1 MIERT
6 HIGIFGPRNAGK
18 SSLVNLLTS
27 QEVSIVSNVA
37 GTTTDPVSKPI
48 EINGLG
54 ACVFIDTAGYD
65 DYGALGEMR
74 VTKTKEVL
82 KRCDIAIFLI
92 PDTILEDK
100 EKLQEA
106 TKWFTL
112 IKERC
117 KTILAINQ
125 FRDTRHEIRDARHE
139 MLDARC
145 DIKKLFGVNEY
156 IDINIAQKQGRN
168 EVLKA
173 IGFVQSQYQ
182 QEISIVT
189 HLVKPTDTVVL
200 VMPQDIQA
208 PKGRLIL
215 PQVQTIR
222 ELLDYGCTTICTTTT
237 KLAQTLDGLKNE
249 PALIVTDSQDFK
261 TVYELKPEKAK
272 LTSFSVLFAR
282 WKGDIDEFIQG
293 AEALSSLNENSRVLI
308 AEACTHAPLAED
320 IGREKIPALIHK
332 KINPNI
338 KFDIVS
344 GHDWNVD
351 LSQYDLIIHCG
362 ACMFN
367 RTQMLNKIKN
377 VKFHK
382 TKITNYGIT
391 IAYLNGIIDKITW

>member
-1 MIERT
+1 MVERT

-18 SSLVNLLTS
+18 SSLVNMLTS
-27 QEVSIVSNVA
+27 QEVSIVSSVA
-37 GTTTDPVSKPI
+37 GTTTDPVTKPI

-65 DYGALGEMR
+65 DYGTLGEMR

-82 KRCDIAIFLI
+82 RRCDIAIFLI
-92 PDTILEDK
+92 PDTIFEDK
-100 EKLQEA
+100 EKLQDA

-112 IKERC
+112 IKERS
-117 KTILAINQ
+117 KAILVVNHFTTTVCDAEEMKKM
-125 FRDTRHEIRDARHE
+125 FGTRDCLE
-139 MLDARC
+139 
-145 DIKKLFGVNEY
+145 
-156 IDINIAQKQGRN
+156 INIAQKQGK
-168 EVLKA
+168 EEMLKA

-182 QEISIVT
+182 QDLSIVT
-189 HLVKPTDTVVL
+189 HLVEPTDTVVL
-200 VMPQDIQA
+200 CMPQDIQA

-237 KLAQTLDGLKNE
+237 KLEQTLNSLKCA

-261 TVYELKPEKAK
+261 TVYELKPQESR

-282 WKGDIDEFIQG
+282 WKGDIDEFIRG
-293 AEALSSLNENSRVLI
+293 AEALSSLNANSRVLI
-308 AEACTHAPLAED
+308 AEACSHAPLAED

-338 KFDIVS
+338 KFDIIS
-344 GHDWNVD
+344 GNDWNVD

-367 RTQMLNKIKN
+367 RIQMLNRIKN
-377 VKFHK
+377 VKEYK

-391 IAYLNGIIDKITW
+391 IAYLNGIINKITW

>member
-1 MIERT
+1 MNRT

-18 SSLVNLLTS
+18 SSLINMLTS
-27 QEVSIVSNVA
+27 QEVSIVSSVA

-65 DYGALGEMR
+65 DYGMLGEMR

-92 PDTILEDK
+92 PSTIFEEKD
-100 EKLQEA
+100 KLQEA

-117 KTILAINQ
+117 KAVLAVNH
-125 FRDTRHEIRDARHE
+125 FAERTHEIGDV
-139 MLDARC
+139 
-145 DIKKLFGVNEY
+145 KKLFGVNEY
-156 IDINIAQKQGRN
+156 IDINIANNKGRE

-182 QEISIVT
+182 QDLSIVT
-189 HLVKPTDTVVL
+189 HLVKPNDTVIL

-222 ELLDYGCTTICTTTT
+222 ELLDYGCTTICTTTA
-237 KLAQTLDGLKNE
+237 KFEQTLNGLKDV

-261 TVYELKPEKAK
+261 TVYELKPKESR

-282 WKGDIDEFIQG
+282 WKGDIDEFIRG
-293 AEALSSLNENSRVLI
+293 AEALATLNANSQVLI
-308 AEACTHAPLAED
+308 AEACSHAPLAED
-320 IGREKIPALIHK
+320 IGREKIPALIRK
-332 KINPNI
+332 KIDANI

-344 GHDWNVD
+344 GNDWNVD

-362 ACMFN
+362 ACMFS
-367 RTQMLNKIKN
+367 RTQMLNR
-377 VKFHK
+377 VKDAQQNK
-382 TKITNYGIT
+382 TKITNYGVT
-391 IAYLNGIIDKITW
+391 IAYLNNIIDKIIW

>member
-1 MIERT
+1 MVERT

-92 PDTILEDK
+92 PSTIFEEK

-112 IKERC
+112 IKERS
-117 KTILAINQ
+117 KTLLVINH
-125 FRDTRHEIRDARHE
+125 FADTKNETEHKK
-139 MLDARC
+139 C
-145 DIKKLFGVNEY
+145 DVEKLFGVSEY
-156 IDINIAQKQGRN
+156 IEINIAQKQGRD

-189 HLVKPTDTVVL
+189 HLVKPTETVVL

-222 ELLDYGCTTICTTTT
+222 ELLDYGCTTICTTTA
-237 KLAQTLDGLKNE
+237 KLAQTLDSLKNA

-261 TVYELKPEKAK
+261 TVYELKPEETK

-282 WKGDIDEFIQG
+282 WKGDIDEFIRG
-293 AEALSSLNENSRVLI
+293 AEALSSLNANSKVLI

-332 KINPNI
+332 KIDPNI
-338 KFDIVS
+338 KFDIIS
-344 GHDWNVD
+344 GHNWNVD
-351 LSQYDLIIHCG
+351 FSKYDLIIHCG

-367 RTQMLNKIKN
+367 RTQMLNRINDVKKHKI
-377 VKFHK
+377 
-382 TKITNYGIT
+382 KITNYGIT
-391 IAYLNGIIDKITW
+391 IAYLNGIIHKITW

>member
-1 MIERT
+1 MVERT

-18 SSLVNLLTS
+18 SSLVNMLTS
-27 QEVSIVSNVA
+27 QEVSIVSSVA

-65 DYGALGEMR
+65 DYGTLGEMR

-82 KRCDIAIFLI
+82 RRCDIAIFLI
-92 PDTILEDK
+92 PDTIFEDK
-100 EKLQEA
+100 EKLQDA

-112 IKERC
+112 IKERS
-117 KTILAINQ
+117 KAILVVNHFTETKNEAQ
-125 FRDTRHEIRDARHE
+125 EA
-139 MLDARC
+139 
-145 DIKKLFGVNEY
+145 KKLFGINEY
-156 IDINIAQKQGRN
+156 IEINIAQNKGRE

-182 QEISIVT
+182 QDLSIVT
-189 HLVKPTDTVVL
+189 HLVQPTDTVVL
-200 VMPQDIQA
+200 CMPQDIQA

-237 KLAQTLDGLKNE
+237 KLAQTLDSLKNA

-261 TVYELKPEKAK
+261 TVYELKPQESR

-282 WKGDIDEFIQG
+282 WKGDIDEFIRG

-308 AEACTHAPLAED
+308 AEACSHAPLAED
-320 IGREKIPALIHK
+320 IGREKIPALIRK
-332 KINPNI
+332 KIDPNI
-338 KFDIVS
+338 KFDIIS
-344 GHDWNVD
+344 GNDWNVD

-362 ACMFN
+362 ACMFS
-367 RTQMLNKIKN
+367 RAQMLNR
-377 VKFHK
+377 VKEAKLHK
-382 TKITNYGIT
+382 TKITNYGIS
-391 IAYLNGIIDKITW
+391 IAYLNSIIDKITW

>member
-1 MIERT
+1 MVERT

-27 QEVSIVSNVA
+27 QEVSIVSSVA

-65 DYGALGEMR
+65 DYGSLGEMR

-82 KRCDIAIFLI
+82 RRCDIAIFLI
-92 PDTILEDK
+92 PDTIFEDK
-100 EKLQEA
+100 EKLQDA

-112 IKERC
+112 IKERS
-117 KTILAINQ
+117 KAILVINHFKEETNEAQ
-125 FRDTRHEIRDARHE
+125 EA
-139 MLDARC
+139 
-145 DIKKLFGVNEY
+145 KKLFGVNEC
-156 IDINIAQKQGRN
+156 IEINIAQKQGKE

-182 QEISIVT
+182 QDLSIVT
-189 HLVKPTDTVVL
+189 HLVQPTDTVVL
-200 VMPQDIQA
+200 CMPQDIQA

-222 ELLDYGCTTICTTTT
+222 ELLDYGCTTVCTTTA
-237 KLAQTLDGLKNE
+237 KLSQTLESLKKAPE
-249 PALIVTDSQDFK
+249 LIVTDSQDFK
-261 TVYELKPEKAK
+261 TVYELKPKESR

-293 AEALSSLNENSRVLI
+293 AEALSSLNANSRVLI
-308 AEACTHAPLAED
+308 AEACSHAPLAED

-332 KINPNI
+332 KIDPNI
-338 KFDIVS
+338 QFDIVS
-344 GHDWNVD
+344 GNDWNID
-351 LSQYDLIIHCG
+351 FSRYDLIIHCG

-367 RTQMLNKIKN
+367 RIQMLNRIKN
-377 VKFHK
+377 VKKHK

-391 IAYLNGIIDKITW
+391 IAYLNGIINKITW

>member
-1 MIERT
+1 MTERT
-6 HIGIFGPRNAGK
+6 YIGIFGPRNAGK
-18 SSLVNLLTS
+18 SSLVNMLTG
-27 QEVSIVSNVA
+27 QDISIVSPVA

-65 DYGALGEMR
+65 DKGALGEMR

-82 KRCDIAIFLI
+82 KRCDIAIFVI
-92 PDTILEDK
+92 PSTLFNKK
-100 EKLQEA
+100 EELQEA
-106 TKWFTL
+106 TKWFSL
-112 IKERC
+112 IKERSR
-117 KTILAINQ
+117 TILIINQ
-125 FRDTRHEIRDARHE
+125 FDETEKEDV
-139 MLDARC
+139 
-145 DIKKLFGVNEY
+145 KKLFGVNEY
-156 IDINIAQKQGRN
+156 ININIAQKQGRD

-182 QEISIVT
+182 QELSIVT

-222 ELLDYGCTTICTTTT
+222 ELLDYGCTTICTTTQ
-237 KLAQTLDGLKNE
+237 KFSQTLETLKTT

-261 TVYELKPEKAK
+261 TIYEQKPEESK

-282 WKGDIDEFIQG
+282 WKGDIDEFIKG
-293 AEALSSLNENSRVLI
+293 AEVLSTLNSNSRILI
-308 AEACTHAPLAED
+308 AEACSHAPLAED
-320 IGREKIPALIHK
+320 IGREKIPALIRK

-344 GHDWNVD
+344 GNDWNVD

-362 ACMFN
+362 ACMFS
-367 RTQMLNKIKN
+367 RTQMLNRLKD
-377 VKFHK
+377 VKQYR

-391 IAYLNGIIDKITW
+391 IAYLNSIIDKIIW

>member
-1 MIERT
+1 MVERT

-92 PDTILEDK
+92 PSTIFEEK

-112 IKERC
+112 IKERS
-117 KTILAINQ
+117 KTLLVINH
-125 FRDTRHEIRDARHE
+125 FADTKNETEHKK
-139 MLDARC
+139 C
-145 DIKKLFGVNEY
+145 DVEKLFGVSEY
-156 IDINIAQKQGRN
+156 IKINIAQKQGRD

-189 HLVKPTDTVVL
+189 HLVKPTETVVL

-222 ELLDYGCTTICTTTT
+222 ELLDYGCTTICTTTA
-237 KLAQTLDGLKNE
+237 KLAQTLDSLKNA

-261 TVYELKPEKAK
+261 TVYELKPEETK

-282 WKGDIDEFIQG
+282 WKGDIDEFIRG
-293 AEALSSLNENSRVLI
+293 AEALSSLNANSKVLI

-332 KINPNI
+332 KIDPNI
-338 KFDIVS
+338 KFDIIS
-344 GHDWNVD
+344 GHNWNVD
-351 LSQYDLIIHCG
+351 FSKYDLIIHCG

-367 RTQMLNKIKN
+367 RIQMLNRIN
-377 VKFHK
+377 DVKKHK

-391 IAYLNGIIDKITW
+391 IAYLNNIIHKITW

>member
-1 MIERT
+1 MVERT

-27 QEVSIVSNVA
+27 QEVSIVSSVA

-65 DYGALGEMR
+65 DYGSLGEMR

-82 KRCDIAIFLI
+82 RRCDIAIFLI
-92 PDTILEDK
+92 PDTIFEDK
-100 EKLQEA
+100 EKLQDA

-112 IKERC
+112 IKERS
-117 KTILAINQ
+117 KAILVINHFKEETNEAQ
-125 FRDTRHEIRDARHE
+125 EA
-139 MLDARC
+139 
-145 DIKKLFGVNEY
+145 KKLFGVNEC
-156 IDINIAQKQGRN
+156 IEINIAQKQGKE

-182 QEISIVT
+182 QDLSIVT
-189 HLVKPTDTVVL
+189 HLVQPTDTVVL
-200 VMPQDIQA
+200 CMPQDIQA

-222 ELLDYGCTTICTTTT
+222 ELLDYGCTTVCTTTA
-237 KLAQTLDGLKNE
+237 KLSQTLESLKKAPE
-249 PALIVTDSQDFK
+249 LIVTDSQDFK
-261 TVYELKPEKAK
+261 TVYELKPKESR

-282 WKGDIDEFIQG
+282 WKGDIDEFIRG
-293 AEALSSLNENSRVLI
+293 AEALSSLNANSRVLI
-308 AEACTHAPLAED
+308 AEACSHAPLAED

-332 KINPNI
+332 KIDPNI
-338 KFDIVS
+338 QFDIVS
-344 GHDWNVD
+344 GNDWNID
-351 LSQYDLIIHCG
+351 FSKYDLIIHCG

-367 RTQMLNKIKN
+367 RIQMLNRIKN
-377 VKFHK
+377 VKEYK
-382 TKITNYGIT
+382 TKITN
-391 IAYLNGIIDKITW
+391 

>member
-1 MIERT
+1 MDRT

-18 SSLVNLLTS
+18 SSLINMLTS
-27 QEVSIVSNVA
+27 QEVSIVSSVA

-65 DYGALGEMR
+65 DYGMLGEMR

-92 PDTILEDK
+92 PNTIFEEKD
-100 EKLQEA
+100 KLQEA

-112 IKERC
+112 IKERS
-117 KTILAINQ
+117 KAVLAVNH
-125 FRDTRHEIRDARHE
+125 FAERTHEIGDV
-139 MLDARC
+139 
-145 DIKKLFGVNEY
+145 KKLFGVNEY
-156 IDINIAQKQGRN
+156 IDINIANNEGRE

-182 QEISIVT
+182 QDLSIVT
-189 HLVKPTDTVVL
+189 HLVKPNDTVIL

-222 ELLDYGCTTICTTTT
+222 ELLDYGCTTICTTTA
-237 KLAQTLDGLKNE
+237 KFEQTLNGLKDV

-261 TVYELKPEKAK
+261 TVYELKPKESR

-282 WKGDIDEFIQG
+282 WKGDIDEFIRG
-293 AEALSSLNENSRVLI
+293 AEALATLNANSRVLI
-308 AEACTHAPLAED
+308 AEACSHAPLAED
-320 IGREKIPALIHK
+320 IGREKIPALIRK
-332 KINPNI
+332 KIDANI

-344 GHDWNVD
+344 GNDWNVD

-362 ACMFN
+362 ACMFS
-367 RTQMLNKIKN
+367 RTQMLNR
-377 VKFHK
+377 VKDAQQNK

-391 IAYLNGIIDKITW
+391 IAYLNNIIDKIIW

>member
-1 MIERT
+1 MVERT

-27 QEVSIVSNVA
+27 QEVSIVSSVA

-65 DYGALGEMR
+65 DYGSLGEIR

-82 KRCDIAIFLI
+82 RRCDIAIFLI
-92 PDTILEDK
+92 PDTIFEDK
-100 EKLQEA
+100 EKLQDA

-112 IKERC
+112 IKERS
-117 KTILAINQ
+117 KAILVINHFKEETNEAQ
-125 FRDTRHEIRDARHE
+125 EA
-139 MLDARC
+139 
-145 DIKKLFGVNEY
+145 KKLFGVNEC
-156 IDINIAQKQGRN
+156 IEINIAQKQGKE

-182 QEISIVT
+182 QDLSIVT
-189 HLVKPTDTVVL
+189 HLVQPTDTVVL
-200 VMPQDIQA
+200 CMPQDIQA

-222 ELLDYGCTTICTTTT
+222 ELLDYGCTTVCTTTA
-237 KLAQTLDGLKNE
+237 KLSQTLESLKKAPE
-249 PALIVTDSQDFK
+249 LIVTDSQDFK
-261 TVYELKPEKAK
+261 TVYELKPKESR

-282 WKGDIDEFIQG
+282 WKGDIDEFIRG
-293 AEALSSLNENSRVLI
+293 AEALSSLNANSRVLI
-308 AEACTHAPLAED
+308 AEACSHAPLAED

-338 KFDIVS
+338 KFDIIS
-344 GHDWNVD
+344 GNDWNVD

-367 RTQMLNKIKN
+367 RIQMLNRIKN
-377 VKFHK
+377 VKEYK

-391 IAYLNGIIDKITW
+391 IAYLNGIINKITW

>member
-1 MIERT
+1 MVERT

-18 SSLVNLLTS
+18 SSLVNMLTS
-27 QEVSIVSNVA
+27 QEVSIVSSVA

-65 DYGALGEMR
+65 DYGTLGEMR

-82 KRCDIAIFLI
+82 RRCDIAIFLI
-92 PDTILEDK
+92 PDTIFEDK
-100 EKLQEA
+100 EKLQDA

-112 IKERC
+112 IKERS
-117 KTILAINQ
+117 KAILVVNHFTETKNEAQ
-125 FRDTRHEIRDARHE
+125 EA
-139 MLDARC
+139 
-145 DIKKLFGVNEY
+145 KKLFGINEY
-156 IDINIAQKQGRN
+156 IEINIAQNKGRE

-182 QEISIVT
+182 QDLSIVT
-189 HLVKPTDTVVL
+189 HLVQPTDTVVL
-200 VMPQDIQA
+200 CMPQDIQA

-237 KLAQTLDGLKNE
+237 KLAQTLVSLKNA

-261 TVYELKPEKAK
+261 TVYELKPQESR

-282 WKGDIDEFIQG
+282 WKGDIDEFIRG

-308 AEACTHAPLAED
+308 AEACSHAPLAED
-320 IGREKIPALIHK
+320 IGREKIPALIRK
-332 KINPNI
+332 KIDPNI
-338 KFDIVS
+338 KFDIIS
-344 GHDWNVD
+344 GNDWNVD

-367 RTQMLNKIKN
+367 RTQMLNRIKN
-377 VKFHK
+377 VKKHK

-391 IAYLNGIIDKITW
+391 IAYLNGIINKITW

>member
-92 PDTILEDK
+92 PSTIFEEK

-139 MLDARC
+139 MQDARC

-156 IDINIAQKQGRN
+156 IDINIAQKQGRD

-189 HLVKPTDTVVL
+189 HLVKPTETVVL

-222 ELLDYGCTTICTTTT
+222 ELLDYGCTTICTTTA
-237 KLAQTLDGLKNE
+237 KLAQTLDSLKNA
-249 PALIVTDSQDFK
+249 PALIVTDSQDFRA
-261 TVYELKPEKAK
+261 VYELKPEETK

-282 WKGDIDEFIQG
+282 WKGDIDEFIRG
-293 AEALSSLNENSRVLI
+293 AEALSSLNANSKVLI

-332 KINPNI
+332 KIDPNI
-338 KFDIVS
+338 KFDIIS
-344 GHDWNVD
+344 GHNWNVD
-351 LSQYDLIIHCG
+351 FSKYDLIIHCG

-367 RTQMLNKIKN
+367 RTQMLNRINDVKKHKI
-377 VKFHK
+377 
-382 TKITNYGIT
+382 KITNYGIT
-391 IAYLNGIIDKITW
+391 IAYLNNIIHKITW

>member
-1 MIERT
+1 MVERT

-92 PDTILEDK
+92 PSTIFEEK

-112 IKERC
+112 IKERS
-117 KTILAINQ
+117 KTLLVINH
-125 FRDTRHEIRDARHE
+125 FADTKNEIEHKK
-139 MLDARC
+139 C
-145 DIKKLFGVNEY
+145 DVEKLFGVSEY
-156 IDINIAQKQGRN
+156 IEINIAQKQGRD

-189 HLVKPTDTVVL
+189 HLVKPTETVVL

-222 ELLDYGCTTICTTTT
+222 ELLDYGCTTICTTTA
-237 KLAQTLDGLKNE
+237 KLAQTLNSLKNA
-249 PALIVTDSQDFK
+249 PALIVTDSQDFR
-261 TVYELKPEKAK
+261 TVYELKSEETK

-282 WKGDIDEFIQG
+282 WKGDIDEFIRG
-293 AEALSSLNENSRVLI
+293 AEALSSLNANSKVLI

-332 KINPNI
+332 KIDPNI
-338 KFDIVS
+338 KFDIIS

-351 LSQYDLIIHCG
+351 FSKYDLIIHCG

-367 RTQMLNKIKN
+367 RIQMLNRIN
-377 VKFHK
+377 DVKKHK

-391 IAYLNGIIDKITW
+391 IAYLNNIIHKITW

>member
-1 MIERT
+1 MVERT

-92 PDTILEDK
+92 PSTIFEEK

-112 IKERC
+112 IKERS
-117 KTILAINQ
+117 KTLLVINH
-125 FRDTRHEIRDARHE
+125 FADTKNETEHKK
-139 MLDARC
+139 C
-145 DIKKLFGVNEY
+145 DVEKLFGVSEY
-156 IDINIAQKQGRN
+156 IEINIAQKQGRD

-189 HLVKPTDTVVL
+189 HLVKPTETVVL

-222 ELLDYGCTTICTTTT
+222 ELLDYGCTTICTTTA
-237 KLAQTLDGLKNE
+237 KLAQTLDSLKNA

-261 TVYELKPEKAK
+261 TVYELKPEETK

-293 AEALSSLNENSRVLI
+293 AEALSSLNANSKVLI

-332 KINPNI
+332 KIDPNI
-338 KFDIVS
+338 KFDIIS
-344 GHDWNVD
+344 GHNWNVD
-351 LSQYDLIIHCG
+351 FSKYDLIIHCG

-367 RTQMLNKIKN
+367 RIQMLNRIN
-377 VKFHK
+377 DVKKHK

-391 IAYLNGIIDKITW
+391 IAYLNGIIHKITW

>member
-1 MIERT
+1 MTEKT
-6 HIGIFGPRNAGK
+6 YIGIFGPRNAGK
-18 SSLVNLLTS
+18 SSLVNMLTG
-27 QEVSIVSNVA
+27 QDVSIVSPVA

-65 DYGALGEMR
+65 DEGALGEMR

-82 KRCDIAIFLI
+82 KRCDIAIFVVPSTLF
-92 PDTILEDK
+92 EKK
-100 EKLQEA
+100 EELQEA
-106 TKWFTL
+106 VRWFGL
-112 IKERC
+112 IKERS
-117 KTILAINQ
+117 KTLLVFNKM
-125 FRDTRHEIRDARHE
+125 RDTRCETR
-139 MLDARC
+139 
-145 DIKKLFGVNEY
+145 DIKKIFG
-156 IDINIAQKQGRN
+156 IDELIEINIACNEGRKK
-168 EVLKA
+168 VLKA

-182 QEISIVT
+182 QDLSIVT

-222 ELLDYGCTTICTTTT
+222 ELLDYGCTTICTTTQKFT
-237 KLAQTLDGLKNE
+237 QTLETLKTT

-261 TVYELKPEKAK
+261 TVYEQKPEESK

-282 WKGDIDEFIQG
+282 WKGDIDEFIKG
-293 AEALSSLNENSRVLI
+293 AEVLSTLNSNSRILI
-308 AEACTHAPLAED
+308 AEACSHAPLAED

-332 KINPNI
+332 KIDPNI

-344 GHDWNVD
+344 GNDWNVD

-367 RTQMLNKIKN
+367 RTQMLNRIKD
-377 VKFHK
+377 VKTHK

-391 IAYLNGIIDKITW
+391 IAYLNSIIDKIIW

>member
-1 MIERT
+1 MVERT

-92 PDTILEDK
+92 PSTIFEEK

-112 IKERC
+112 IKERS
-117 KTILAINQ
+117 KTLLVINH
-125 FRDTRHEIRDARHE
+125 FADTKNETEHKK
-139 MLDARC
+139 C
-145 DIKKLFGVNEY
+145 DVEKLFGVSEY
-156 IDINIAQKQGRN
+156 IEINIAQKQGRD

-189 HLVKPTDTVVL
+189 HLVKPTETVVL

-222 ELLDYGCTTICTTTT
+222 ELLDYGCTTICTTTA
-237 KLAQTLDGLKNE
+237 KLAQTLDSLKNA

-261 TVYELKPEKAK
+261 TVYELKPEETK

-282 WKGDIDEFIQG
+282 WKGDIDEFIRG
-293 AEALSSLNENSRVLI
+293 AEALSSLNANSKVLI

-332 KINPNI
+332 KIDPNI
-338 KFDIVS
+338 KFDIIS
-344 GHDWNVD
+344 GHNWNVD
-351 LSQYDLIIHCG
+351 FSKYDLIIHCG

-367 RTQMLNKIKN
+367 RIQMLNRIN
-377 VKFHK
+377 DVKKHK

-391 IAYLNGIIDKITW
+391 IAYLNNIIHKITW

>member
-1 MIERT
+1 MVERT

-92 PDTILEDK
+92 PSTIFKEK

-112 IKERC
+112 IKERS
-117 KTILAINQ
+117 KTLLVVNHFADVKNE
-125 FRDTRHEIRDARHE
+125 TEHKK
-139 MLDARC
+139 C
-145 DIKKLFGVNEY
+145 DVEKLFGVSEY
-156 IDINIAQKQGRN
+156 IEINIAQKHGRD

-189 HLVKPTDTVVL
+189 HLVKPTETVVL

-222 ELLDYGCTTICTTTT
+222 ELLDYGCTTICTTTA
-237 KLAQTLDGLKNE
+237 KLAQTLDSLKNA
-249 PALIVTDSQDFK
+249 PALIVTDSQDFR
-261 TVYELKPEKAK
+261 TVYELKPEETK

-293 AEALSSLNENSRVLI
+293 AEALSSLNANSKVLI

-332 KINPNI
+332 KIDPNI
-338 KFDIVS
+338 KFDIIS

-351 LSQYDLIIHCG
+351 FSKYDLIIHCG

-367 RTQMLNKIKN
+367 RTQMLNRINDVKKHKI
-377 VKFHK
+377 
-382 TKITNYGIT
+382 KITNYGIT
-391 IAYLNGIIDKITW
+391 IAYLNGIIHKITW

>member
-1 MIERT
+1 MNRT

-18 SSLVNLLTS
+18 SSLINMLTS
-27 QEVSIVSNVA
+27 QEVSIVSSVA

-65 DYGALGEMR
+65 DYGMLGEMR

-92 PDTILEDK
+92 PNTIFEEKD
-100 EKLQEA
+100 KLQEA

-112 IKERC
+112 IKERS
-117 KTILAINQ
+117 KAVLAVNH
-125 FRDTRHEIRDARHE
+125 FAERTHEIGDV
-139 MLDARC
+139 
-145 DIKKLFGVNEY
+145 KKLFGVNEY
-156 IDINIAQKQGRN
+156 IDINIANNEGRE

-182 QEISIVT
+182 QDLSIVT
-189 HLVKPTDTVVL
+189 HLVKPNDTVIL

-222 ELLDYGCTTICTTTT
+222 ELLDYGCTTICTTTA
-237 KLAQTLDGLKNE
+237 KFEQTLNGLKDA

-261 TVYELKPEKAK
+261 TVYELKPKESR

-282 WKGDIDEFIQG
+282 WKGDIDEFIRG
-293 AEALSSLNENSRVLI
+293 AEALATLNANSRVLI
-308 AEACTHAPLAED
+308 AEACSHAPLAED
-320 IGREKIPALIHK
+320 IGREKIPALIRK
-332 KINPNI
+332 KIDANI

-344 GHDWNVD
+344 GNDWNVD

-362 ACMFN
+362 ACMFS
-367 RTQMLNKIKN
+367 RTQMLNR
-377 VKFHK
+377 VKDAQQNK
-382 TKITNYGIT
+382 TKITNYGVT
-391 IAYLNGIIDKITW
+391 IAYLNNIIDKIIW

>member
-1 MIERT
+1 MVERT

-65 DYGALGEMR
+65 DYGGLGEMR

-92 PDTILEDK
+92 PSTIFDEK

-112 IKERC
+112 IKERS
-117 KTILAINQ
+117 KTLLVVNHFADVKNE
-125 FRDTRHEIRDARHE
+125 TEHKK
-139 MLDARC
+139 C
-145 DIKKLFGVNEY
+145 DVEKLFGVNEY
-156 IDINIAQKQGRN
+156 IEINIAQKQGRD

-189 HLVKPTDTVVL
+189 HLVKPTETVVL

-222 ELLDYGCTTICTTTT
+222 ELLDYGCTTICTTTA
-237 KLAQTLDGLKNE
+237 KLAQTLDSLKNA
-249 PALIVTDSQDFK
+249 PALIVTDSQDFR
-261 TVYELKPEKAK
+261 TVYELKPEETK

-282 WKGDIDEFIQG
+282 WKGDIDEFIRG
-293 AEALSSLNENSRVLI
+293 AEALSSLNANSKVLI

-332 KINPNI
+332 KIDPNI
-338 KFDIVS
+338 KFDIIS

-351 LSQYDLIIHCG
+351 FSKYDLIIHCG

-367 RTQMLNKIKN
+367 RTQMLNRINDVKKHKI
-377 VKFHK
+377 
-382 TKITNYGIT
+382 KITNYGIT
-391 IAYLNGIIDKITW
+391 IAYLNGIIHKITW

>member
-1 MIERT
+1 MVERT

-27 QEVSIVSNVA
+27 QEVSIVSSVA

-65 DYGALGEMR
+65 DYGSLGEMR

-82 KRCDIAIFLI
+82 RRCDIAIFLI
-92 PDTILEDK
+92 PDTIFEDK
-100 EKLQEA
+100 EKLQDA

-112 IKERC
+112 IKERS
-117 KTILAINQ
+117 KAILVINHFKEETNEAQ
-125 FRDTRHEIRDARHE
+125 EA
-139 MLDARC
+139 
-145 DIKKLFGVNEY
+145 KKLFGVNEC
-156 IDINIAQKQGRN
+156 IEINIAQKQGKE

-182 QEISIVT
+182 QDLSIVT
-189 HLVKPTDTVVL
+189 HLVQPTDTVVL
-200 VMPQDIQA
+200 CMPQDIQA

-222 ELLDYGCTTICTTTT
+222 ELLDYGCTTVCTTTA
-237 KLAQTLDGLKNE
+237 KLSQTLESLKKAPE
-249 PALIVTDSQDFK
+249 LIVTDSQDFK
-261 TVYELKPEKAK
+261 TVYELKPKESR

-282 WKGDIDEFIQG
+282 WKGDIDEFIRG
-293 AEALSSLNENSRVLI
+293 AEALSSLNANSRVLI
-308 AEACTHAPLAED
+308 AEACSHAPLAED

-332 KINPNI
+332 KIDPNI
-338 KFDIVS
+338 QFDIVS
-344 GHDWNVD
+344 GNDWNID
-351 LSQYDLIIHCG
+351 FSRYDLIIHCG

-367 RTQMLNKIKN
+367 RIQMLNRIKN
-377 VKFHK
+377 VKEYK

-391 IAYLNGIIDKITW
+391 IAYLNGIINKITW

>member
-1 MIERT
+1 MVERT

-18 SSLVNLLTS
+18 SSLVNMLTS
-27 QEVSIVSNVA
+27 QEVSIVSPVA

-65 DYGALGEMR
+65 DYGSLGEMR

-82 KRCDIAIFLI
+82 RRCDIAIFLI
-92 PDTILEDK
+92 PDTIFEDK

-112 IKERC
+112 IKERS
-117 KTILAINQ
+117 KTLLVINHFTTSKEETQ
-125 FRDTRHEIRDARHE
+125 EA
-139 MLDARC
+139 
-145 DIKKLFGVNEY
+145 KKIFGVSEY
-156 IDINIAQKQGRN
+156 IEINVAQNEGR
-168 EVLKA
+168 EELLKA

-182 QEISIVT
+182 QDLSIVT
-189 HLVKPTDTVVL
+189 HLVQPTDTVVL
-200 VMPQDIQA
+200 CMPQDIQA

-222 ELLDYGCTTICTTTT
+222 ELIDYGCTTICTTTT
-237 KLAQTLDGLKNE
+237 KLAQTLDSLKNA

-261 TVYELKPEKAK
+261 TVYELKPQESR

-282 WKGDIDEFIQG
+282 WKGDIDEFIRG
-293 AEALSSLNENSRVLI
+293 AEALSSLNANSRVLI
-308 AEACTHAPLAED
+308 AEACSHAPLAED

-332 KINPNI
+332 KIDPNI
-338 KFDIVS
+338 KFDIIS
-344 GHDWNVD
+344 GNDWNVD

-367 RTQMLNKIKN
+367 RTQMLNRVKI
-377 VKFHK
+377 VKEYK

-391 IAYLNGIIDKITW
+391 IAYLNGIINKITW

>member
-1 MIERT
+1 MVERT

-92 PDTILEDK
+92 PSTIFEEK

-112 IKERC
+112 IKERS
-117 KTILAINQ
+117 KTLLVINR
-125 FRDTRHEIRDARHE
+125 FADTKNETEHKK
-139 MLDARC
+139 C
-145 DIKKLFGVNEY
+145 DVEKLFGVSEY
-156 IDINIAQKQGRN
+156 IEINIAQKQGRD

-189 HLVKPTDTVVL
+189 HLVKPTETVVL

-222 ELLDYGCTTICTTTT
+222 ELLDYGCTTICTTTA

-249 PALIVTDSQDFK
+249 PELIVTDSQDFK
-261 TVYELKPEKAK
+261 TVYELKPEETK

-282 WKGDIDEFIQG
+282 WKGDIDEFIRG
-293 AEALSSLNENSRVLI
+293 AEALSSLNANSKVLI

-332 KINPNI
+332 KIDPNI
-338 KFDIVS
+338 KFDIIS
-344 GHDWNVD
+344 GHNWNVD
-351 LSQYDLIIHCG
+351 FSKYDLIIHCG

-367 RTQMLNKIKN
+367 RIQMLNRINDVKKHKI
-377 VKFHK
+377 
-382 TKITNYGIT
+382 KITNYGIT
-391 IAYLNGIIDKITW
+391 IAYLNNIIHKITW

>member
-1 MIERT
+1 MVERT

-18 SSLVNLLTS
+18 SSLVNMLTS
-27 QEVSIVSNVA
+27 QEVSIVSPVA

-65 DYGALGEMR
+65 DYGTLGEMR

-92 PDTILEDK
+92 PDTIFDDK
-100 EKLQEA
+100 EKLQDA
-106 TKWFTL
+106 VKWFTL
-112 IKERC
+112 IKERS
-117 KTILAINQ
+117 KTLLVVNHFTTAKEETQN
-125 FRDTRHEIRDARHE
+125 A
-139 MLDARC
+139 
-145 DIKKLFGVNEY
+145 KKIFGASEY
-156 IDINIAQKQGRN
+156 IEINVAQKQGR
-168 EVLKA
+168 EEILKA

-182 QEISIVT
+182 QDLSIVT
-189 HLVKPTDTVVL
+189 HLVQPTDIVVL
-200 VMPQDIQA
+200 CMPQDIQA

-222 ELLDYGCTTICTTTT
+222 ELIDYGCTAICTTTA
-237 KLAQTLDGLKNE
+237 KLSQTLDSLKNA

-261 TVYELKPEKAK
+261 TVYELKPQESR

-282 WKGDIDEFIQG
+282 WKGDIDEFIRG
-293 AEALSSLNENSRVLI
+293 AEALSSLNANSRILI
-308 AEACTHAPLAED
+308 AEACSHAPLAED

-332 KINPNI
+332 KIDSNI
-338 KFDIVS
+338 KFDVVS
-344 GHDWNVD
+344 GNDWNID

-362 ACMFN
+362 ACMFS
-367 RTQMLNKIKN
+367 RSQMLNRIKDA
-377 VKFHK
+377 KLHK

-391 IAYLNGIIDKITW
+391 IAYLNGIINKIIW

>member
-92 PDTILEDK
+92 PSTIFKEK

-112 IKERC
+112 IKERS
-117 KTILAINQ
+117 KTLLVVNHFANVKNE
-125 FRDTRHEIRDARHE
+125 TEHKK
-139 MLDARC
+139 C
-145 DIKKLFGVNEY
+145 DVEKLFGVSEY
-156 IDINIAQKQGRN
+156 IEINIAQKHGRD

-189 HLVKPTDTVVL
+189 HLVKPTETVVL

-222 ELLDYGCTTICTTTT
+222 ELLDYGCTTICTTTA
-237 KLAQTLDGLKNE
+237 KLAQTLDSLKNA
-249 PALIVTDSQDFK
+249 PALIVTDSQDFR
-261 TVYELKPEKAK
+261 TVYELKPEETK

-293 AEALSSLNENSRVLI
+293 AEALSSLNANSKVLI

-332 KINPNI
+332 KIDPNI
-338 KFDIVS
+338 KFDIIS

-351 LSQYDLIIHCG
+351 FSKYDLIIHCG

-367 RTQMLNKIKN
+367 RTQMLNRINDVKKHKI
-377 VKFHK
+377 
-382 TKITNYGIT
+382 KITNYGIT
-391 IAYLNGIIDKITW
+391 IAYLNGIIHKITW

>member
-92 PDTILEDK
+92 PSTIFKEK

-112 IKERC
+112 IKERS
-117 KTILAINQ
+117 KTLLVVNHFANVKNE
-125 FRDTRHEIRDARHE
+125 TEHKK
-139 MLDARC
+139 C
-145 DIKKLFGVNEY
+145 DVEKLFGVSEY
-156 IDINIAQKQGRN
+156 IEINIAQKHGRD

-189 HLVKPTDTVVL
+189 HLVKPTETVVL

-222 ELLDYGCTTICTTTT
+222 ELLDYGCTTICTTTA
-237 KLAQTLDGLKNE
+237 KLAQTLDNLKNA
-249 PALIVTDSQDFK
+249 PALIITDSQDFR
-261 TVYELKPEKAK
+261 TVYELKPEETK

-282 WKGDIDEFIQG
+282 WKGDIDEFIRG
-293 AEALSSLNENSRVLI
+293 AEALSSLNANSKVLI

-332 KINPNI
+332 KIDPNI
-338 KFDIVS
+338 KFDIIS

-351 LSQYDLIIHCG
+351 FSKYDLIIHCG

-367 RTQMLNKIKN
+367 RTQMLNRINDVKKHKI
-377 VKFHK
+377 
-382 TKITNYGIT
+382 KITNYGIT
-391 IAYLNGIIDKITW
+391 IAYLNGIIHKITW

>member
-1 MIERT
+1 MVERT

-27 QEVSIVSNVA
+27 QEVSIVSSVA

-65 DYGALGEMR
+65 DYGSLGEMR

-82 KRCDIAIFLI
+82 RRCDIAIFLI
-92 PDTILEDK
+92 PDTIFEDK
-100 EKLQEA
+100 EKLQDA

-112 IKERC
+112 IKERS
-117 KTILAINQ
+117 KAILVINHFKEETNEAQ
-125 FRDTRHEIRDARHE
+125 EA
-139 MLDARC
+139 
-145 DIKKLFGVNEY
+145 KKLFGVNEC
-156 IDINIAQKQGRN
+156 IEINIAQKQGKE

-182 QEISIVT
+182 QDLSIVT
-189 HLVKPTDTVVL
+189 HLVQPTDTVVL
-200 VMPQDIQA
+200 CMPQDIQA

-222 ELLDYGCTTICTTTT
+222 ELLDYGCTTVCTTTA
-237 KLAQTLDGLKNE
+237 KLSQTLESLKKA
-249 PALIVTDSQDFK
+249 PALIITDSQDFK
-261 TVYELKPEKAK
+261 TVYELKPQESR

-282 WKGDIDEFIQG
+282 WKGDIDEFIRG
-293 AEALSSLNENSRVLI
+293 AEALSSLNANSRVLI
-308 AEACTHAPLAED
+308 AEACSHAPLAED

-332 KINPNI
+332 KIDPNI
-338 KFDIVS
+338 QFDIVS
-344 GHDWNVD
+344 GNDWNID
-351 LSQYDLIIHCG
+351 FSRYDLIIHCG

-367 RTQMLNKIKN
+367 RIQMLNRIKN
-377 VKFHK
+377 VKKHK

-391 IAYLNGIIDKITW
+391 IAYLNGIINKITW

>member
-1 MIERT
+1 MDRT

-18 SSLVNLLTS
+18 SSLINMLTS
-27 QEVSIVSNVA
+27 QEVSIVSSVA

-65 DYGALGEMR
+65 DYGMLGEMR

-92 PDTILEDK
+92 PNTIFEEKD
-100 EKLQEA
+100 KLQEA

-112 IKERC
+112 IKERS
-117 KTILAINQ
+117 KAVLAVNH
-125 FRDTRHEIRDARHE
+125 FAERTHEIGDV
-139 MLDARC
+139 
-145 DIKKLFGVNEY
+145 KKLFGVNEY
-156 IDINIAQKQGRN
+156 ININIANNEGRE

-182 QEISIVT
+182 QDLSIVT
-189 HLVKPTDTVVL
+189 HLVKPNDTVIL

-222 ELLDYGCTTICTTTT
+222 ELLDYGCTTICTTTA
-237 KLAQTLDGLKNE
+237 KFKQTLNGLKDA

-261 TVYELKPEKAK
+261 TVYELKPQESR

-282 WKGDIDEFIQG
+282 WKGDIDEFIRG
-293 AEALSSLNENSRVLI
+293 AKALATLNANSRVLI
-308 AEACTHAPLAED
+308 AEACSHAPLAED
-320 IGREKIPALIHK
+320 IGREKIPALIRK
-332 KINPNI
+332 KIDANI

-344 GHDWNVD
+344 GNDWNVD

-362 ACMFN
+362 ACMFS
-367 RTQMLNKIKN
+367 RTQMLNR
-377 VKFHK
+377 VKDAQQNK

-391 IAYLNGIIDKITW
+391 IAYLNNIIDKIIW

>member
-1 MIERT
+1 MVERT

-92 PDTILEDK
+92 PSTIFEEK

-112 IKERC
+112 IKERS
-117 KTILAINQ
+117 KTLLVVNHFANVKNE
-125 FRDTRHEIRDARHE
+125 TEHKK
-139 MLDARC
+139 C
-145 DIKKLFGVNEY
+145 DVEKLFGVSEY
-156 IDINIAQKQGRN
+156 IEINIAQKHGRD

-189 HLVKPTDTVVL
+189 HLVKPTETVVL
-200 VMPQDIQA
+200 VIPQDIQA

-222 ELLDYGCTTICTTTT
+222 ELLDYGCTTICTTTA
-237 KLAQTLDGLKNE
+237 KLAQTLDSLKNA
-249 PALIVTDSQDFK
+249 PALIVTDSQDFR
-261 TVYELKPEKAK
+261 TVYELKPEETK

-282 WKGDIDEFIQG
+282 WKGDIDEFIRG
-293 AEALSSLNENSRVLI
+293 AEALSSLNANSKVLI

-332 KINPNI
+332 KIDPNI
-338 KFDIVS
+338 KFDIIS

-351 LSQYDLIIHCG
+351 FSKYDLIIHCG

-367 RTQMLNKIKN
+367 RTQMLNRINDVKKHKI
-377 VKFHK
+377 
-382 TKITNYGIT
+382 KITNYGIT
-391 IAYLNGIIDKITW
+391 IAYLNGIIHKITW

>member
-1 MIERT
+1 MVERT

-92 PDTILEDK
+92 PSTIFEEK

-112 IKERC
+112 IKERS
-117 KTILAINQ
+117 KTLLVVNHFADVKNE
-125 FRDTRHEIRDARHE
+125 TEHKK
-139 MLDARC
+139 C
-145 DIKKLFGVNEY
+145 DVEKLFGVSEY
-156 IDINIAQKQGRN
+156 IEINIAQKHGRD

-189 HLVKPTDTVVL
+189 HLVKPTETVVL

-222 ELLDYGCTTICTTTT
+222 ELLDYGCTTICTTTA
-237 KLAQTLDGLKNE
+237 KLAQTLDSLKNA
-249 PALIVTDSQDFK
+249 PALIVTDSQDFR
-261 TVYELKPEKAK
+261 TAYELKPEETK

-293 AEALSSLNENSRVLI
+293 AEALSSLNANSKVLI

-332 KINPNI
+332 KIDPNI
-338 KFDIVS
+338 KFDIIS

-351 LSQYDLIIHCG
+351 FSKYDLIIHCG

-367 RTQMLNKIKN
+367 RTQMLNRINDVKKHKI
-377 VKFHK
+377 
-382 TKITNYGIT
+382 KITNYGIT
-391 IAYLNGIIDKITW
+391 IAYLNGIIHKITW